1 MHGKRFD
8 DFVKQIGTARLTRV
22 RVIRGFAAA
31 AVAALSDAVIE
42 ADQTVSA
49 QDGTCTAEG
58 DICEVGGGEPCCLG
72 ECICPGMACNQRDNP
87 ARCRACGGSGQ
98 FCCTMTT
105 PCIVPGETCLPN
117 GTCGVAQG
125 DGGDG
130 GTVPP
135 PSGGGAGIV
144 IFLPPSGCTSD
155 AQCTLVAPFCD
166 VANGRCFSIGIRCKS
181 GDSPQRCCRRAVEK
195 GCNRKQQSHH
205 AKKKCL
211 KKGKQTCNRLLA
223 GLV

>member
-1 MHGKRFD
+1 VHGKRFD
-8 DFVKQIGTARLTRV
+8 DLVKQIGTARLTRV
-22 RVIRGFAAA
+22 SVIRGFAAA
-31 AVAALSDAVIE
+31 AVAALSGPVIDA
-42 ADQTVSA
+42 DRTVSA
-49 QDGTCTAEG
+49 QECTAEG
-58 DICEVGGGEPCCLG
+58 DICEVGGGEQCCPG
-72 ECICPGMACNQRDNP
+72 MECICPGMACNQRDNP

-98 FCCTMTT
+98 LCCTTTT

-135 PSGGGAGIV
+135 PSGGGAGTV
-144 IFLPPSGCTSD
+144 TFLPPSGCTSD

-166 VANGRCFSIGIRCKS
+166 VANGRCFSIGINCKS
-181 GDSPQRCCRRAVEK
+181 GENPERCCRRAVKK
-195 GCNRKQQSHH
+195 GCNRKQQSNR
-205 AKKKCL
+205 AKKNCL
-211 KKGKQTCNRLLA
+211 KKGKKTCNKLLA